1 MDMRWNLDV
10 LYTSFEAPE
19 LKQDWEKLS
28 AAIEE
33 LQKWAKQNLQSQ
45 ADAVE
50 KMEAYITKLTS
61 ILQTQSRLYG
71 FAELTASV
79 DAKNEK
85 ALQLVERIQD
95 QAVEL
100 VEPGV
105 LFQKWL
111 GGLEQLDMLIA
122 KSPLLETHRYFLTE
136 TAEKSKYLLS
146 EKEEIILAKM
156 KNTGSNAWAKLQ
168 EMLTSTLLVEITVDG
183 EQKQLPLPV
192 VRNMAFEKD
201 PELRKKAYEAELAA
215 YKKIEESSA
224 ASLNGIKGEVIT
236 ITKLR
241 GYESAL
247 DKTLQDSRMDKETLD
262 AMLTA
267 MRESLPAF
275 HKYYRAKA
283 KLLGHE
289 NGLPFYDMFAP
300 VGEADM
306 RFTYQEA
313 RDFIVKHFGSFSE
326 KLAQYAARAFDNR
339 WIDAETREG
348 KRGGAFCYNLHV
360 VKESRIMSNFT
371 GSYNDV
377 STLAHELGHGYHGE
391 CLVGEAFLNSDYP
404 MPIAETASIFCETII
419 AKAAL
424 EQASEEEAFA
434 ILENDLSGAG
444 QVIVDIYSRY
454 LFESELFKRR
464 EDGSLSVNEL
474 KAIMLQAQKDAY
486 GDGLDHE
493 VLHPYMWVCKP
504 HYYYGDYNFYN
515 FPYAFGLL
523 FAKGLYAEYRK
534 RGQSFVQQY
543 DELLAVTG
551 KKKIAEVAAIMD
563 VDVRSVDFWRGSL
576 QLIAEDIDHFVS
588 LAASRR

>member
-215 YKKIEESSA
+215 YKK
-224 ASLNGIKGEVIT
+224 
-236 ITKLR
+236 LR
-241 GYESAL
+241 NHP
-247 DKTLQDSRMDKETLD
+247 
-262 AMLTA
+262 
-267 MRESLPAF
+267 LPA
-275 HKYYRAKA
+275 
-283 KLLGHE
+283 
-289 NGLPFYDMFAP
+289 
-300 VGEADM
+300 
-306 RFTYQEA
+306 
-313 RDFIVKHFGSFSE
+313 
-326 KLAQYAARAFDNR
+326 
-339 WIDAETREG
+339 
-348 KRGGAFCYNLHV
+348 
-360 VKESRIMSNFT
+360 
-371 GSYNDV
+371 
-377 STLAHELGHGYHGE
+377 
-391 CLVGEAFLNSDYP
+391 
-404 MPIAETASIFCETII
+404 
-419 AKAAL
+419 
-424 EQASEEEAFA
+424 
-434 ILENDLSGAG
+434 
-444 QVIVDIYSRY
+444 
-454 LFESELFKRR
+454 
-464 EDGSLSVNEL
+464 
-474 KAIMLQAQKDAY
+474 
-486 GDGLDHE
+486 
-493 VLHPYMWVCKP
+493 
-504 HYYYGDYNFYN
+504 
-515 FPYAFGLL
+515 
-523 FAKGLYAEYRK
+523 
-534 RGQSFVQQY
+534 
-543 DELLAVTG
+543 
-551 KKKIAEVAAIMD
+551 
-563 VDVRSVDFWRGSL
+563 
-576 QLIAEDIDHFVS
+576 
-588 LAASRR
+588 

>member
-1 MDMRWNLDV
+1 MDMRWSLDV
-10 LYTSFEAPE
+10 LYTSFESPE
-19 LKQDWEKLS
+19 LQQDWEKLS
-28 AAIEE
+28 QLMNE
-33 LQKWAKQNLQSQ
+33 LQEWTKKNLKTDTDPVQ
-45 ADAVE
+45 
-50 KMEAYITKLTS
+50 KMEAYITKLTT
-61 ILQTQSRLYG
+61 ILQIQSRLYSY
-71 FAELTASV
+71 AELTASV

-111 GGLEQLDMLIA
+111 GGIKELDRCIEQ
-122 KSPLLETHRYFLTE
+122 SPLLETHRYFLTE

-168 EMLTSTLLVEITVDG
+168 EMLTSTLLVDITVDG
-183 EQKQLPLPV
+183 EAKQLPLPV
-192 VRNMAFEKD
+192 VRNMAYEKD
-201 PELRKKAYEAELAA
+201 EQTRKNAYEAELAA
-215 YKKIEESSA
+215 YNKIAESSA

-236 ITKLR
+236 ISKLR
-241 GYESAL
+241 GYDSPL
-247 DKTLQDSRMDKETLD
+247 DKTLKDSRMDQETLD

-275 HKYYRAKA
+275 HKFYQAKA
-283 KLLGHE
+283 KLLGHD
-289 NGLPFYDMFAP
+289 NGLPFYDLFAP

-313 RDFIVKHFGSFSE
+313 RDFIVNHFGSFSQR
-326 KLAQYAARAFDNR
+326 LADYAARAFDNR

-391 CLVGEAFLNSDYP
+391 CLVNEAFLNSDYP

-444 QVIVDIYSRY
+444 QVIVDIYSRF

-464 EDGSLSVNEL
+464 EQGSLSVNEL

-486 GDGLDHE
+486 GNGLDHN

-504 HYYYGDYNFYN
+504 HYYYADANFYN

-523 FAKGLYAEYRK
+523 FAKGLYAEYLK
-534 RGQSFVQQY
+534 RGESFVQQY

-551 KKKIAEVAAIMD
+551 KEKIADVAAIMD

-576 QLIAEDIDHFVS
+576 QLIAKDIEQFVK
-588 LAASRR
+588 LAAARS